1 MESED
6 LRLSIT
12 ERNIYFYFK
21 NHMEKKSHAP
31 CFVPRCTLKNNRMC
45 DYLDAIDR
53 LEQKELIV
61 VDRRGDNYTQW
72 IMTSPTPKPQPQP
85 VFIPAPKEY
94 KVSPMNEYQHL
105 SRILSELEEIVK
117 RESKRHMMDMHLTSS
132 MYALLEEEIIPM
144 LQNELE
150 CDYTPDELGEPPLT
164 MNEMH
169 AKALQEH
176 IAMHS

>member
-31 CFVPRCTLKNNRMC
+31 CFVPRCTLKNNRMH
-45 DYLDAIDR
+45 DYLGALDR
-53 LEQKELIV
+53 LESKQLIK
-61 VDRRGDNYTQW
+61 VDRSSDNYTEW
-72 IMTSPTPKPQPQP
+72 IITSPKPQPKPQ
-85 VFIPAPKEY
+85 FKPAPKQY
-94 KVSPMNEYQHL
+94 KVTPMNEYQHL

-117 RESKRHMMDMHLTSS
+117 RESKRHMMDMHLTPS
-132 MYALLEEEIIPM
+132 MYALLEDEIIPM
-144 LQNELE
+144 LTNELE
-150 CDYTPDELGEPPLT
+150 CDYTPDELGEPPIT
-164 MNEMH
+164 MDEMH
-169 AKALQEH
+169 TAALKEH

>member
-1 MESED
+1 MEPEE

-21 NHMEKKSHAP
+21 NHMENKAHTP
-31 CFVPRCTLKNNRMC
+31 CFVPRCTLKNNRMN

-53 LEQKELIV
+53 LESKQLIV
-61 VDRRGDNYTQW
+61 VDRSSDNYTAW
-72 IMTSPTPKPQPQP
+72 IMTSPQPKPQP
-85 VFIPAPKEY
+85 VFTPAPKEY

-117 RESKRHMMDMHLTSS
+117 RESKRHMMDMHLTPS
-132 MYALLEEEIIPM
+132 MYALLEDEIIPM

-164 MNEMH
+164 MDEMQT
-169 AKALQEH
+169 AALKEH